1 MIIYTPAVFFFKW
14 WKDICTKF
22 VTTKQ
27 CSWYSF
33 SKADMKLPL
42 KNWNSYWL
50 LNFALVQSSSESA
63 ILFEGSNTNSG
74 AQRNKE
80 LINNDMSVQPAQFST
95 IVQDY
100 GSFIKLKVN
109 GADLDFQ
116 HCFSNLQISWLDTC
130 LHILCPP
137 ILL

>member
-1 MIIYTPAVFFFKW
+1 MIIYMPAVLSKS
-14 WKDICTKF
+14 WKDTCTKF
-22 VTTKQ
+22 VATKE

-33 SKADMKLPL
+33 SKAEIRLPL
-42 KNWNSYWL
+42 KNSYWP

-109 GADLDFQ
+109 GADLDFY
-116 HCFSNLQISWLDTC
+116 
-130 LHILCPP
+130 
-137 ILL
+137 